1 MIRLLTLTMLAETLR
16 IAMPYACAAVAGVWS
31 ERSGVVNIAL
41 EGVLLSSALGAASA
55 TLATGSPTVGILGG
69 LAVGIA
75 VSCTHA
81 LLVARYRVDAIVSGL
96 ALNILAASG
105 TRFILRALY
114 DSSSN
119 SPSFAGFHFGPTGS
133 TGAALL
139 ARVLLDPVTLLVL
152 VAIGLTPWVLSR
164 TRFGLRVR
172 AVGENPVAAASVGI
186 PVTRGRVL
194 ALAVS
199 GAIGAL
205 GGIHLAFD
213 QHRFESGMSG
223 GRGFIALAAVIV
235 SGWRAVGAATACLV
249 FAVLEATQIVLQ
261 DQKTIPH
268 EVVQMLPYLATVIL
282 LGALAGRSRA
292 PAGLGK
298 HATD

>member
-1 MIRLLTLTMLAETLR
+1 MSRLLSLTMLAETLR
-16 IAMPYACAAVAGVWS
+16 ISMPYACAAVAGVWS

-41 EGVLLSSALGAASA
+41 EGVLLSSALGATAA
-55 TLATGSPTVGILGG
+55 TLATGSPTAGIIG
-69 LAVGIA
+69 GIA
-75 VSCTHA
+75 VGVTISLVHA
-81 LLVARYRVDAIVSGL
+81 LLVARYKVDAIVSGL

-105 TRFILRALY
+105 TRFVLRALY

-119 SPSFAGFHFGPTGS
+119 SPSFAGFHFGPTGAS
-133 TGAALL
+133 GAALL
-139 ARVLLDPVTLLVL
+139 ARVLLDPVTLLV
-152 VAIGLTPWVLSR
+152 VASIAITPWVLSR

-172 AVGENPVAAASVGI
+172 AAGENPVAAASVGI
-186 PVTRGRVL
+186 NVTGVRL
-194 ALAVS
+194 AALVVS

-235 SGWRAVGAATACLV
+235 SGWRALGAALACLV

-261 DQKTIPH
+261 DQKLIPH
-268 EVVQMLPYLATVIL
+268 EVVQMLPYVATLIL
-282 LGALAGRSRA
+282 LGAVAGRSRA

-298 HATD
+298 HAED

>member
-1 MIRLLTLTMLAETLR
+1 MSRLLSLTMVAETLR
-16 IAMPYACAAVAGVWS
+16 ICVPYACAAVAGVWS

-41 EGVLLSSALGAASA
+41 EGVLLSSALGATAV
-55 TLATGSPTVGILGG
+55 TLSTGSPTMGIVG
-69 LAVGIA
+69 GIA
-75 VSCTHA
+75 VGVAISVAHA
-81 LLVARYRVDAIVSGL
+81 LLVARYKIDAIVSGL

-133 TGAALL
+133 SGAALL
-139 ARVLLDPVTLLVL
+139 GRVLLDPVTLLA
-152 VAIGLTPWVLSR
+152 VAVIAVTPWILAR

-172 AVGENPVAAASVGI
+172 AAGENPTAAASVGI
-186 PVTRGRVL
+186 NVPGVRL
-194 ALAVS
+194 AALVVS
-199 GAIGAL
+199 GLIGAL
-205 GGIHLAFD
+205 GGIHLAYD

-235 SGWRAVGAATACLV
+235 SGWRALGAALACLV

-261 DQKTIPH
+261 DQNLIPH
-268 EVVQMLPYLATVIL
+268 EIVQMLPYVATLLLLA
-282 LGALAGRSRA
+282 ALASRSRA

-298 HATD
+298 HAEQ